1 MPLLGWI
8 ILFTA
13 VGGIASAA
21 FAGLFLLLPE
31 KTGLRMLPHFVS
43 FATGALIGA
52 ALLGLLPEAMQS
64 VGPGGAHA
72 IGVALVVG
80 LGVFFIIEKLV
91 LWRHA
96 HSHEHEDPTERE
108 VAPRRVADSV
118 ADDEAAEG
126 HGARVVTAERA
137 RSVAFAGDVGRQAAA
152 LGDSGALA
160 QSHAVATASQGAR
173 ERDHEQSHGGHWQDH
188 RGYEHGRGAPG
199 HEPGHGRARQEHG
212 DGHSEYGQ
220 GDGGLVHGHS
230 ERGRGDSGHG
240 RGHRESG
247 PGDRGHRR
255 DSEPGHGDRGHGHD
269 HGGHGHDHG
278 REGAAGVLVL
288 IGDSIHN
295 ALDGILIAA
304 AFLTSVPLGLV
315 TTLAVAAHEIP
326 HRVGDFALLLHAGM
340 SRQRA
345 MFLNMATG
353 LASVLGGIVA
363 YFGLSKAQGALPYAL
378 ALAAAGFLYIAVA
391 GLIPGL
397 HRRADPRTSL
407 AQVLLMGLGVGVI
420 AWAES
425 LTG

>member
-1 MPLLGWI
+1 
-8 ILFTA
+8 
-13 VGGIASAA
+13 
-21 FAGLFLLLPE
+21 
-31 KTGLRMLPHFVS
+31 MLPHFVS

-52 ALLGLLPEAMQS
+52 ALLGLLPEAMQT
-64 VGPGGAHA
+64 VGPGGAHG
-72 IGVALVVG
+72 IGIALVVG

-96 HSHEHEDPTERE
+96 HSHEHEDPTGGELAARG
-108 VAPRRVADSV
+108 VTDTL
-118 ADDEAAEG
+118 ADDGGAEA
-126 HGARVVTAERA
+126 HGAGVNGVQVVSTERA
-137 RSVAFAGDVGRQAAA
+137 RSVAFAGNVGGEPAAR
-152 LGDSGALA
+152 GGALA
-160 QSHAVATASQGAR
+160 QSHAAVAAGPGFQGR
-173 ERDHEQSHGGHWQDH
+173 NQKQSDS
-188 RGYEHGRGAPG
+188 EHGRGRG
-199 HEPGHGRARQEHG
+199 GHGR
-212 DGHSEYGQ
+212 DPSEQ
-220 GDGGLVHGHS
+220 VHGSAAHGHDRNEQGHGRGAHGRDHS
-230 ERGRGDSGHG
+230 ERGHDHGH
-240 RGHRESG
+240 
-247 PGDRGHRR
+247 
-255 DSEPGHGDRGHGHD
+255 GHGHD
-269 HGGHGHDHG
+269 HSRD
-278 REGAAGVLVL
+278 GAAGVLVL

-304 AFLTSVPLGLV
+304 AFLTDVPLGLV

-363 YFGLSKAQGALPYAL
+363 YFGLSKAQEALPYAL

-407 AQVLLMGLGVGVI
+407 AQVVLMGLGVGVI

-425 LTG
+425 LTH

>member
-1 MPLLGWI
+1 LPLLGWI

-21 FAGLFLLLPE
+21 FAALFLLVPE
-31 KTGLRMLPHFVS
+31 RTGLRMLPHFVS

-52 ALLGLLPEAMQS
+52 ALLGLLPEAMEG
-64 VGPGGAHA
+64 VGPGGAHS
-72 IGVALVVG
+72 IGAALVVG
-80 LGVFFIIEKLV
+80 LGVFFVIEKLV

-96 HSHEHEDPTERE
+96 HSHEREDPTAKA
-108 VAPRRVADSV
+108 VSAQ
-118 ADDEAAEG
+118 G
-126 HGARVVTAERA
+126 VTDTLTHD
-137 RSVAFAGDVGRQAAA
+137 GNG
-152 LGDSGALA
+152 
-160 QSHAVATASQGAR
+160 T
-173 ERDHEQSHGGHWQDH
+173 HGGTDRAHV
-188 RGYEHGRGAPG
+188 GGA
-199 HEPGHGRARQEHG
+199 
-212 DGHSEYGQ
+212 
-220 GDGGLVHGHS
+220 
-230 ERGRGDSGHG
+230 
-240 RGHRESG
+240 
-247 PGDRGHRR
+247 
-255 DSEPGHGDRGHGHD
+255 HD
-269 HGGHGHDHG
+269 HGHGHDHG

-326 HRVGDFALLLHAGM
+326 HRVGDFAILLHAGM
-340 SRQRA
+340 SRRRA

-363 YFGLSKAQGALPYAL
+363 YFGLGEARGALPYAL

-397 HRRADPRTSL
+397 HRRADPLTSL